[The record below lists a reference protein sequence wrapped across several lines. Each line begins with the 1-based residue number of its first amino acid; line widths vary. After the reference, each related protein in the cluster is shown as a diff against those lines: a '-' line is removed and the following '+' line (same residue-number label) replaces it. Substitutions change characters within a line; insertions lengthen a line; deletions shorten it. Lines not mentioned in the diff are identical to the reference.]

1 MRRATIY
8 TLLVTMMFALGTMA
22 GAASPQQADI
32 NKPTRERVKKSDNKD
47 DKNKKADKKSD
58 KKSDKKDD
66 KTTDKKSDKTT
77 DKKPVAAPAT
87 KKEEKPVA
95 TLKAPDKVEDT
106 KSADVK
112 SDASKSPNDTAN
124 KSAEAPKP
132 KVRTTTNPA
141 KVDFDGIDV
150 SKHQGTINWEELK
163 KNSKIKFVY
172 IKSTEG
178 SDYVDP
184 KYQENIRNARKHGF
198 KVGSYHFLS
207 TRSSAVTQF
216 QNFIRTA
223 KREEQDLLPVID
235 VEKLSPWTAQQLRDS
250 LKVFA
255 DLVEDYYGCK
265 PLIYTSE
272 KFFTKNLGRAFSEY
286 PLFIAKYNTSPP
298 EIGYRWII
306 WQFAD
311 NGLFKPAVKGNYGE
325 VDLSRFNKGCTLN
338 DILYVPS
345 KHKPKQPSVKDA
357 VEHKEKPLTV
367 SMTEQKPKEAPKP
380 SKRQQEEAQKKAEKE
395 KKTQERSKKLAEQD
409 KKKKA
414 EADKKAREKAAQQK
428 KAEDRK
434 KAQEEAEKKAQ
445 AEKAKRKAD
454 AQKAR
459 EDKAKRDAANKT
471 KSNKTASLMQGSA
484 SKLSQTQRS
493 DSIRAAQQKGRKTNK
508 SSADND

>member
-1 MRRATIY
+1 MEFSRMLKATTY

-32 NKPTRERVKKSDNKD
+32 NKPTRERVKKSANKD
-47 DKNKKADKKSD
+47 DKNNKSDNKSD

-66 KTTDKKSDKTT
+66 KATDTKAAAAPTPNKDE
-77 DKKPVAAPAT
+77 KPVA
-87 KKEEKPVA
+87 A
-95 TLKAPDKVEDT
+95 TLKAPGKKDEPKP
-106 KSADVK
+106 ADVK

-124 KSAEAPKP
+124 KPAEAPKP
-132 KVRTTTNPA
+132 KVRNTTNPA
-141 KVDFDGIDV
+141 KVEFDGIDV
-150 SKHQGTINWEELK
+150 SKHQGVINWEELK

-207 TRSSAVTQF
+207 TRSSVVTQF

-235 VEKLSPWTAQQLRDS
+235 VEKLSPWNAQQLRDS

-286 PLFIAKYNTSPP
+286 PLFIAKYNSTPP
-298 EIGYRWII
+298 EIGYSWII

-325 VDLSRFNKGCTLN
+325 VDMSRFNKGCTLN
-338 DILYVPS
+338 DILYVPG
-345 KHKPKQPSVKDA
+345 KHKPKPASVKSA
-357 VEHKEKPLTV
+357 VDHKEKPATV
-367 SMTEQKPKEAPKP
+367 NMTEQKPKEAPKP
-380 SKRQQEEAQKKAEKE
+380 SKRQQEEAQKKAEKD

-409 KKKKA
+409 KKKQA

-428 KAEDRK
+428 KAEERQKARDEAAK
-434 KAQEEAEKKAQ
+434 KAEAD
-445 AEKAKRKAD
+445 KAKRKAD

-459 EDKAKRDAANKT
+459 EDKAKRDAANKSS
-471 KSNKTASLMQGSA
+471 KSASLMQSSA